1 MINCRSEKPKC
12 QAKDGA
18 SRHVTADAPA
28 GDINPTD
35 RELFRHIWR
44 LAVPVLVQQALIYL
58 VGLSDTLITGWYLSS
73 DDLAAV
79 TVATYI
85 SWFLGGLLAIVSAGA
100 SALVARMVGANDM
113 PEANKITGVAM
124 SLGTLVGFFIQ
135 IFGLI
140 LARSIIEGMNMDG
153 AAADAAVTYFRIV
166 VLAGPLIAIRI
177 VGMTCLAGA
186 GDTRTGS
193 LVMGVV
199 NLINIFLSW
208 ALVVGFMGLPKW
220 GIAGV
225 AAGTAIGEGVGGV
238 LILIALLVGRAG
250 LRLTR
255 STTLPSWQRT
265 WRIVR
270 ISLPTV
276 GETGTN
282 IAGQIWYLA
291 LINRLGAVSTAAH
304 GVAIKCESIAYL
316 MVGGF
321 AVPAG
326 ILAGQYL
333 GANRPDLARRA
344 TNICLLLG
352 NLLLAVMGVTLFYFD
367 EEMFQLFLGSGKPEL
382 IETGAPM
389 LPLIAFA
396 MPGLATINV
405 LAATL
410 RGAGATKTPWYLAII
425 GFFLIRIPITYT
437 FARPVDGSF
446 WAWGLKGAW
455 LGMLVDLNARG
466 LMLAIAY
473 FKGGWTKT
481 RV

>member
-1 MINCRSEKPKC
+1 MTCKEQIRVIE
-12 QAKDGA
+12 A
-18 SRHVTADAPA
+18 SSIDHQ
-28 GDINPTD
+28 PTD
-35 RELFRHIWR
+35 LELCRRIWQ
-44 LAVPVLVQQALIYL
+44 LALPVLVQQALIYL
-58 VGLSDTLITGWYLSS
+58 VGLSDTLITGWYLSA

-100 SALVARMVGANDM
+100 SALVARMVGAENM
-113 PEANKITGVAM
+113 PEANRITGVSI
-124 SLGTLVGFFIQ
+124 SLGILVGFGILG
-135 IFGLI
+135 FGLM
-140 LARSIIEGMNMDG
+140 LAESIIIGMNMTG
-153 AAADAAVTYFRIV
+153 LAADAAITYFKIV

-193 LVMGVV
+193 IAMCVV

-225 AAGTAIGEGVGGV
+225 AAGTAIGEAVGGL
-238 LILIALLVGRAG
+238 LILIALIIGRAG
-250 LRLTR
+250 IRLQK
-255 STTLPSWQRT
+255 SILIPDWERT

-282 IAGQIWYLA
+282 IAGQIWFLA
-291 LINRLGAVSTAAH
+291 LINRLGAVSTASH

-326 ILAGQYL
+326 ILAGQFL

-344 TNICLLLG
+344 SNICLVLG
-352 NLLLAVMGVTLFYFD
+352 NLLLALMGVALFCFD

-396 MPGLATINV
+396 MPGLASINV

-410 RGAGATKTPWYLAII
+410 RGAGATQTPWYLAIV
-425 GFFLIRIPITYT
+425 GFFMVRIPIT
-437 FARPVDGSF
+437 FILARPVDGTF
-446 WAWGLKGAW
+446 WALGLKGAW
-455 LGMLVDLNARG
+455 VGMLVDLNSRG

-473 FKGGWTKT
+473 FRGNWTITK
-481 RV
+481 V